1 MKEIDE
7 KGLSEA
13 TGGRSLNADE
23 RRFHEEKKAYYKDKL
38 DSRKL
43 SPKQY
48 WDIMLQ
54 IDYYHRY
61 VGLLKDEETCLF
73 DTGTDYRLQY
83 MDLLVKRN

>member
-7 KGLSEA
+7 KGLSEVV
-13 TGGRSLNADE
+13 GGRSLNADE
-23 RRFHEEKKAYYKDKL
+23 RKFLEEKKAYYKDKL

>member
-23 RRFHEEKKAYYKDKL
+23 RKFLEEKKVYYKDKL

-83 MDLLVKRN
+83 MDLLVKHN

>member
-1 MKEIDE
+1 MMEIDE

-13 TGGRSLNADE
+13 AGGRSLNADE
-23 RRFHEEKKAYYKDKL
+23 RKFIEEKKAYYKDKL

-73 DTGTDYRLQY
+73 DTGADYRLLY
-83 MDLLVKRN
+83 MELLIKRK

>member
-23 RRFHEEKKAYYKDKL
+23 RRFLEEKNAYYKDKL

>member
-7 KGLSEA
+7 KGLSEVA
-13 TGGRSLNADE
+13 GGRSLNADE
-23 RRFHEEKKAYYKDKL
+23 RRFLEEKKAYYKDKL

-73 DTGTDYRLQY
+73 DTDTDYRKQY
-83 MDLLVKRN
+83 TELLVKRN

>member
-7 KGLSEA
+7 KGLSEVA
-13 TGGRSLNADE
+13 GGRSLNADE
-23 RRFHEEKKAYYKDKL
+23 RKFLEGKKAYYKDKL

-73 DTGTDYRLQY
+73 DTGADYRLLY
-83 MDLLVKRN
+83 MELLIKRK

>member
-13 TGGRSLNADE
+13 TGGRSLKADE
-23 RRFHEEKKAYYKDKL
+23 RRFLEEKKAYYKDKL

-54 IDYYHRY
+54 IDYYHRN

-73 DTGTDYRLQY
+73 DTDTDYRKQY
-83 MDLLVKRN
+83 MELLVKRN

>member
-7 KGLSEA
+7 KGLSEVA
-13 TGGRSLNADE
+13 GGRSLNADE
-23 RRFHEEKKAYYKDKL
+23 RKFLEEKKAYYKDKL

-73 DTGTDYRLQY
+73 DTGADYRLLY
-83 MDLLVKRN
+83 MELLIKRK

>member
-7 KGLSEA
+7 KGLFEA

-23 RRFHEEKKAYYKDKL
+23 RKFLEEKKAYYKDKL

-43 SPKQY
+43 SPKRY

-73 DTGTDYRLQY
+73 DTDTDYRKQY
-83 MDLLVKRN
+83 TELLVKRN

>member
-7 KGLSEA
+7 KGLSEVA
-13 TGGRSLNADE
+13 GGRSLNADE
-23 RRFHEEKKAYYKDKL
+23 RKFLEEKKAYYKNKL

-61 VGLLKDEETCLF
+61 VGLLRDDDTCLF
-73 DTGTDYRLQY
+73 DTGTDYRKQY
-83 MDLLVKRN
+83 LELLVKRN

>member
-7 KGLSEA
+7 KGLSEVV
-13 TGGRSLNADE
+13 GGRSLNADE
-23 RRFHEEKKAYYKDKL
+23 RKFLEEKKAYYKDKL

-73 DTGTDYRLQY
+73 DTGADYRLLY
-83 MDLLVKRN
+83 MELLIKRK

>member
-13 TGGRSLNADE
+13 TGGRSLKADE
-23 RRFHEEKKAYYKDKL
+23 RRFLEEKKAYYKDKL

-61 VGLLKDEETCLF
+61 VGLLKDVLRQHFMNIIWRYSEVF
-73 DTGTDYRLQY
+73 
-83 MDLLVKRN
+83 

>member
-13 TGGRSLNADE
+13 SGGRSLNADE
-23 RRFHEEKKAYYKDKL
+23 RKFLEGKKAYYKDKL

-48 WDIMLQ
+48 WNIMLQ

-73 DTGTDYRLQY
+73 DTATDYRLLY
-83 MDLLVKRN
+83 MELLVKRN

>member
-7 KGLSEA
+7 KGLSAA
-13 TGGRSLNADE
+13 TGGRSLKADE
-23 RRFHEEKKAYYKDKL
+23 RRFLEEKKAYYKDKL

-73 DTGTDYRLQY
+73 DTGTDYRLLY
-83 MDLLVKRN
+83 MELLVKRN

>member
-7 KGLSEA
+7 KGLSEVA
-13 TGGRSLNADE
+13 GGRSLNADE
-23 RRFHEEKKAYYKDKL
+23 RKFLEEKKAYYKNKL

-73 DTGTDYRLQY
+73 DTGTDYRLLY
-83 MDLLVKRN
+83 LDVKHAF

>member
-23 RRFHEEKKAYYKDKL
+23 RKFLEEKKAYYKDKL

-73 DTGTDYRLQY
+73 DTGTDYRLLY
-83 MDLLVKRN
+83 MELLV

>member
-7 KGLSEA
+7 KGLSEVA
-13 TGGRSLNADE
+13 GGRSLNADE
-23 RRFHEEKKAYYKDKL
+23 RKFLEEKKAYYKNKH

-73 DTGTDYRLQY
+73 DTDTDYRKQY
-83 MDLLVKRN
+83 TELLVKRN

>member
-7 KGLSEA
+7 KGRSEA

-23 RRFHEEKKAYYKDKL
+23 RRFLEEKKAYYKDKL

-61 VGLLKDEETCLF
+61 VSILKNEETGLF
-73 DTGTDYRLQY
+73 DTGTDYRVQY
-83 MDLLVKRN
+83 MDVLVKRN

>member
-23 RRFHEEKKAYYKDKL
+23 RKFLEEKKVYYKDKL

>member
-13 TGGRSLNADE
+13 AGGRSLNADE
-23 RRFHEEKKAYYKDKL
+23 RKFIEEKKAYYKDKL

-73 DTGTDYRLQY
+73 DTGADYRLLY
-83 MDLLVKRN
+83 MELLIKRK

>member
-7 KGLSEA
+7 KGLSEVV
-13 TGGRSLNADE
+13 GGRSLNADE
-23 RRFHEEKKAYYKDKL
+23 RKFLEEKKAYYKNKL

-73 DTGTDYRLQY
+73 DTDTDYRKQY
-83 MDLLVKRN
+83 TELLVKRN

>member
-13 TGGRSLNADE
+13 AGGRSLNADE
-23 RRFHEEKKAYYKDKL
+23 RKFLEEKKAYYKDKL

-54 IDYYHRY
+54 IDYYHRN

-73 DTGTDYRLQY
+73 DTGTDYRLLY
-83 MDLLVKRN
+83 MELLIKRK

>member
-7 KGLSEA
+7 KGLSEVV
-13 TGGRSLNADE
+13 GGRSLNADE
-23 RRFHEEKKAYYKDKL
+23 RKFLEEKKAYYKDKL

-73 DTGTDYRLQY
+73 DTDTDYRKQY
-83 MDLLVKRN
+83 TELLVKRN